1 MTRSRRTA
9 AAAIAAGALCLSLTT
24 ALPAGAASAAQ
35 PDSPDTRLA
44 ERLEKRVT
52 LSGVMRH
59 LRAFQRIA
67 DTNGGNRADATP
79 GYVASVDYVVGRLE
93 AAGFEVSTPE
103 FDYQFFRVDA
113 ESLAVG
119 DTPVTAFAMSYS
131 GASGPD
137 GVTGPLA
144 AVPVDATTGC
154 EPEDYATQSY
164 QGTVALISRG
174 GCTFAQKQATAAGAG
189 ALAAVIYN
197 NVEGELRGTLGE
209 AGAGVVPTVGIS
221 QADGQALAGRTG
233 EAATVVVDATL
244 EDRTSVNVIA
254 QTRTGRTDNVVMLG
268 AHLDSVPEGPG
279 ISDNGTGSAALLATA
294 QALGGSPRVANAVRF
309 AWWGAEEEGLIGSE
323 AYVADLDFEAQ
334 LDVAMYLNFDMI
346 GSPNAGYFVFDGD
359 DSDAEGAPAGP
370 FGSAPIEQTFVD
382 YLEDRVGVPTQGTDF
397 NGRSDYGPFI
407 AVGIPAGGLFT
418 GADGIKTEEQ
428 VALWGGTAGEPYDP
442 CYHTPCDDLGN
453 LDTTALSRNS
463 DAVAW
468 ATGVYARS
476 TTAVNGVPDRDERAT
491 TRAATLRTLSVAPVT
506 VPERLVAQ

>member
-1 MTRSRRTA
+1 MT
-9 AAAIAAGALCLSLTT
+9 AAIAAGALCLSLAT
-24 ALPAGAASAAQ
+24 ALPAGAAAADD
-35 PDSPDTRLA
+35 PLPPTDTRLA

-67 DTNGGNRADATP
+67 DANGGNRADSSP

-113 ESLAVG
+113 ESLTVG

-131 GASGPD
+131 GASGPG

-144 AVPVDATTGC
+144 VVPVDATTGC
-154 EPEDYATQSY
+154 EPEDYAGQDY

-174 GCTFAQKQATAAGAG
+174 GCTFAQKQATAASAG
-189 ALAAVIYN
+189 AVAAVISN
-197 NVEGELRGTLGE
+197 NVDGELRGTLGE
-209 AGAGVVPTVGIS
+209 VGAGVVPTVGVS
-221 QADGQALAGRTG
+221 LADGQALAGRAG

-268 AHLDSVPEGPG
+268 AHLDSVPEGAG

-294 QALGGSPRVANAVRF
+294 QALGSSPRVANAVRF
-309 AWWGAEEEGLIGSE
+309 SWWGAEEEGLIGSE
-323 AYVADLDFEAQ
+323 AYVADLDFEEQ
-334 LDVAMYLNFDMI
+334 LDIAMYLNFDMI
-346 GSPNAGYFVFDGD
+346 GSPNAAYFVFDGD
-359 DSDAEGAPAGP
+359 DSDAVGAPAGP
-370 FGSAPIEQTFVD
+370 FGSAQIEQTFVD
-382 YLEDRVGVPTQGTDF
+382 YLDGRLGVPTQGTDF

-418 GADGIKTEEQ
+418 GADGIKTDEQ
-428 VALWGGTAGEPYDP
+428 AALWGGTAGEPYDP

-453 LDTTALSRNS
+453 VDTTALARNS

-476 TTAVNGVPDRDERAT
+476 TTAVNGVPDRDARAAARAT
-491 TRAATLRTLSVAPVT
+491 ALRTLSAEPAR
-506 VPERLVAQ
+506 VPERLVTE